1 MYERNLILQALMNWK
16 LGKVGAS
23 MYGRS
28 EGQSLHGTQQHHFAL
43 ATWPAGLQALKL
55 EIYEG
60 SGQLIVG

>member
-1 MYERNLILQALMNWK
+1 MKIEYPQ
-16 LGKVGAS
+16 S
-23 MYGRS
+23 GRS